1 VMAALPARYT
11 RADTTL
17 KYMCWEGY
25 NDPKVISSFASEH
38 HAQLDIELIVDS
50 PAGFSTL
57 LSTMENA
64 FDVVSIDSPWVS
76 LMGQEKLCR
85 PLDGNEFKDVFSHLY
100 EQFSHPFTPLIQH
113 GQISGIP
120 TRWGL
125 IGPTINTL
133 YSDQQEFESYAP
145 CFDAKYRGQIGI
157 MDWGD
162 WPIMPIA
169 LYAGVNPY
177 QQLDDYQLKAIREA
191 VRALFKNKP
200 VFFSD
205 LSLAQ
210 QSLLDGSI
218 KSLIGTGT
226 FLSSSLRKA
235 GFRQIKTV
243 VPSPI
248 NGLKQSIIWLEA
260 SAITTKTKNHELA
273 KKLLKHLVSSQ
284 AAFHLSLTDYACN
297 LSTNRHVESLYTP
310 DQRSILQLDEAK
322 AAWDKSF
329 FHTLSP
335 SITDLL
341 ALWQEEL
348 FLSGLL

>member
-1 VMAALPARYT
+1 MVALPASYT
-11 RADTTL
+11 KAESTL
-17 KYMCWEGY
+17 RYMCWEGY
-25 NDPKVISSFASEH
+25 NDPKVISSFEKQH
-38 HAQLDIELIVDS
+38 QVQLDIELIVDS

-57 LSTMENA
+57 LAAMEHA

-76 LMGQEKLCR
+76 LMGQQKLCH
-85 PLDGNEFKDVFSHLY
+85 PLDLDEFEDVFSDLY

-120 TRWGL
+120 SRWGL

-133 YSDQQEFESYAP
+133 YSNEQEFESYAP
-145 CFDAKYRGQIGI
+145 CFNPKYRGKIGI

-169 LYAGVNPY
+169 LYAGINPY
-177 QQLDDYQLKAIREA
+177 QQLDEQQLKEIRKT

-205 LSLAQ
+205 PSLAQ

-226 FLSSSLRKA
+226 FISSSLRKA

-243 VPSPI
+243 VPTPMD
-248 NGLKQSIIWLEA
+248 GLKQSIIWLEA
-260 SAITTKTKNHELA
+260 SAITTKSANTELS
-273 KKLLKHLVSSQ
+273 KKLLKHLVSTQ
-284 AAFHLSLTDYACN
+284 AAFDLSLTDYACN
-297 LSTNRHVESLYTP
+297 LSTNRHVEALYTP
-310 DQRSILQLDEAK
+310 DQRSILQLDDAK
-322 AAWDKSF
+322 NAWDKSF
-329 FHTLSP
+329 FHKLSP
-335 SITDLL
+335 SITALL

-348 FLSGLL
+348 FLSDLL